1 MTLLSDKFFGLGDDG
16 LKTRHKALTDL
27 RRATGLARLTA
38 NGEDGD
44 DGDASS
50 GDGALVVF
58 GGGGDAG
65 GDGGVGVAKTLGAHL
80 NGGAVGAL
88 FESQYALAELA
99 RAHASYSAQAPPPV
113 ARAPLPNVAM
123 LEEKVELLPAY

>member
-27 RRATGLARLTA
+27 RRATGLARLSA

-44 DGDASS
+44 NGDASS
-50 GDGALVVF
+50 GDRALVLF
-58 GGGGDAG
+58 GRAERLGD
-65 GDGGVGVAKTLGAHL
+65 THL